1 MPRLAGSNPDYS
13 LRFCREIHT
22 EQVGPRGGKRPDLIT
37 LEPSE
42 TGIDIPSVT
51 TIVKRVWSST
61 FTQAAYWG
69 YNIALEGVAALDQVP
84 FVKEDLKA
92 ILKDTGQDPNQTRNK
107 AAARGTAAHAVL
119 EAEVDDREIE
129 EQDLVTAEGYGT
141 AALSWAQAHRNSV
154 VAAEKLLFNLPKM
167 YCGTA
172 DLIMNNNDGT
182 LRVTDAKTHGPSSA
196 KQAAY
201 EEDRIQI
208 AAYCSALEWMWKVP
222 VTRGSVLLLMEDG
235 EYLDEEFDLARYATL
250 WETTLKAYQTLY
262 GEGRVV

>member
-69 YNIALEGVAALDQVP
+69 YNIAIQGMIETHGLEPEAL
-84 FVKEDLKA
+84 KERLKE
-92 ILKDTGQDPNQTRNK
+92 LSLTPNDVRNK
-107 AAARGTAAHAVL
+107 AAARGTAAHSVL
-119 EAEVDDREIE
+119 ESAVKDEQPDDG
-129 EQDLVTAEGYGT
+129 DVATSEGYGE
-141 AALSWAQAHRNSV
+141 AAERWARGYRTNV
-154 VAAEKLLFNLPKM
+154 VASEKLLFNLPKM

-196 KQAAY
+196 KQVAY

-235 EYLDEEFDLARYATL
+235 EYLDEEF
-250 WETTLKAYQTLY
+250 
-262 GEGRVV
+262 G